1 MKRLKNKWVI
11 SIFVIIMVI
20 GGVLMTQRKTPFDI
34 FLTKD
39 YTKATKEEQIAY
51 LKKHEQKMTDFI
63 KSQNAKVT
71 SVQWDW
77 DSVKVEEVKPNA
89 GGFPTGDTYNVM
101 LINGR
106 FNDIKDSHF
115 EITWQLSKNSYY
127 PKISAMFLTQD
138 LTIDGGSNPYE

>member
-1 MKRLKNKWVI
+1 
-11 SIFVIIMVI
+11 
-20 GGVLMTQRKTPFDI
+20 MTQRKTPFDI

-101 LINGR
+101 LINGI

-127 PKISAMFLTQD
+127 SSERLLNQYYSKQENQKIKIISYFLM
-138 LTIDGGSNPYE
+138 NAV